1 MMEKFLHLLLAL
13 LLDAKKRIERNDD
26 ASDKREVDP
35 ESDFE
40 LREIKGDIREDGKNN
55 DDHEDGFKTNH
66 ETKQIPQ

>member
-26 ASDKREVDP
+26 ASDEREVDP

-40 LREIKGDIREDGKNN
+40 LREIKGDIREDGENN